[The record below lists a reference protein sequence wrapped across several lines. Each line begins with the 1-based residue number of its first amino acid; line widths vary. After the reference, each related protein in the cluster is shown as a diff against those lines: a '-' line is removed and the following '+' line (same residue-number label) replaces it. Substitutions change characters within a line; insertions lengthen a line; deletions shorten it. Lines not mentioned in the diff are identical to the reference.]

1 MLESVLLTKLL
12 TLGILFSTA
21 FRAVSVA
28 KLAILDISPLTSFIT
43 ALRVVLVANSV
54 ILGILSSIFCIWA
67 LYLSFLTTSFFT
79 TSLNLLKSTGEDN
92 NLSTS
97 IYLIYFSIF

>member
-21 FRAVSVA
+21 FRAVLVA

-43 ALRVVLVANSV
+43 ALRVVLATNSV
-54 ILGILSSIFCIWA
+54 ILGILFSIFCI
-67 LYLSFLTTSFFT
+67 
-79 TSLNLLKSTGEDN
+79 
-92 NLSTS
+92 
-97 IYLIYFSIF
+97 